1 MLVPLAYPIVSE
13 MLSETSNSLL
23 PITTS
28 LRGPNSA
35 ARAPAVASYEA
46 VLPAVAIVT
55 EPVELVCLIRI
66 VPAAVVA
73 AVVSVSFVS
82 SASETVIHAVTAP
95 DSV

>member
-1 MLVPLAYPIVSE
+1 
-13 MLSETSNSLL
+13 MLSETSNSLA
-23 PITTS
+23 PIEIS

-35 ARAPAVASYEA
+35 ALVPAVALTA
-46 VLPAVAIVT
+46 AMLPAVAIVE

-73 AVVSVSFVS
+73 AVVIVSFVS
-82 SASETVIHAVTAP
+82 SASETVIHAVTEP